1 MKIVI
6 LEPFMVGS
14 HAAWARE
21 YQDHSRHDV
30 QILGLDGK
38 YWKWRMHGGAVSL
51 ARQFIDEGLRPDLL
65 FATDMLDLTTFL
77 ALTRQQTA
85 DIPVALYFHE
95 NQLSYPWSPNDSD
108 PALKRD
114 AHYCFINYSSALVA
128 DAVLFNSDFHRYD
141 FLNELPKFLSSFPD
155 YNEKDN
161 AQEIAVK
168 SQTLPL
174 GLDLERFDQYRADSP
189 IDETCPPLLLWNH
202 RWEYDKNPED
212 FFRALFILQD
222 QGIEFQLVV
231 LGESYHKKPA
241 IFDEARKRLAARIVH
256 WDYAESFA
264 EYAQWLWRADVL
276 PVTSIH
282 DFFGISVV
290 EAMYCGCFPLLPD
303 RLAYPEHLPKGQSDR
318 YLYSD
323 FDSLVSR
330 LKSLCLGI
338 KVLRNE
344 RLSISVGHYDWSV
357 AAPEYD
363 NLLEHLA
370 FQRKSR

>member
-21 YQDHSRHDV
+21 YQRHSRHDV

-51 ARQFIDEGLRPDLL
+51 ARQFSDEGLRPDLL
-65 FATDMLDLTTFL
+65 FATDMLDVTTFL

-85 DIPVALYFHE
+85 DIPLALYFHE
-95 NQLSYPWSPNDSD
+95 NQLSYPWSPNDAD

-114 AHYCFINYSSALVA
+114 AHYCFINYSSALAA

-161 AQEIAVK
+161 AQEIAGK
-168 SQTLPL
+168 CQTLHL
-174 GLDLERFDQYRADSP
+174 GLDLKKFDQYRVDVP
-189 IDETCPPLLLWNH
+189 IDEVSPPLLLWNH
-202 RWEYDKNPED
+202 RWEYDKNPDE

-222 QGIEFQLVV
+222 HGIDFELVV
-231 LGESYHKKPA
+231 LGESYQKRPA
-241 IFDEARKRLAARIVH
+241 IFDEAYKKLASRIVH
-256 WDYAESFA
+256 WGYADSFS
-264 EYAQWLWRADVL
+264 EYAQWLCRADIL

-290 EAMYCGCFPLLPD
+290 EAIYCGCFPLLPD

-323 FDSLVSR
+323 FDSLVSQ
-330 LKSLCLGI
+330 LKSLCLGG
-338 KVLRNE
+338 KALLNE
-344 RLSISVGHYDWSV
+344 QLSIPIGHYDWSV
-357 AAPEYD
+357 AAPGYD

-370 FQRKSR
+370 FQRKSG